1 MKGVISLNRDQ
12 AIALLNEHIHNQNL
26 IKHMLATEAVMKAVA
41 REKREDEEQ
50 WGLVGLLH
58 DLDAEET
65 TPQEHALRGA
75 EILEGLGFTPEM
87 AHAVRAHNGENNG
100 EEAKTIMDKALRA
113 VDQLTGLITASALV
127 RPDKLATLTADSVL
141 KRFKEKR
148 FAAGANREQIA
159 SCTELGFN
167 LETFV
172 ALGVEAM
179 RAIRKEL
186 GL

>member
-1 MKGVISLNRDQ
+1 VKNP
-12 AIALLNEHIHNQNL
+12 NL

-41 REKREDEEQ
+41 REKGEDEEQ

-65 TPQEHALRGA
+65 TPQEHALKGA
-75 EILEGLGFTPEM
+75 EILEGLGFSPEM

-100 EEAKTIMDKALRA
+100 EEPRTLLAKALRA

-127 RPDKLATLTADSVL
+127 RPDKLATMTPDSVL

-159 SCTELGFN
+159 SCTEIGFD
-167 LETFV
+167 LPSFV
-172 ALGVEAM
+172 KVGVEAM
-179 RAIRKEL
+179 KSIREEL
-186 GL
+186 DL

>member
-1 MKGVISLNRDQ
+1 MNRDQ
-12 AIALLNEHIHNQNL
+12 ALSLLEQHIKNHNL

-41 REKREDEEQ
+41 REKGENEEQ

-100 EEAKTIMDKALRA
+100 EEARTLMAKALRA
-113 VDQLTGLITASALV
+113 VDQLTGLIIASALV

-159 SCTELGFN
+159 SCTEIGYDLESFVRLG
-167 LETFV
+167 LD
-172 ALGVEAM
+172 AM
-179 RAIRKEL
+179 KSIREEL